1 MLGEMLSPIYI
12 NKQCHVV
19 SFIIQLEV
27 INLDRELILRL
38 IDNV

>member
-12 NKQCHVV
+12 NEHVV

-38 IDNV
+38 FDNV